1 MPPSETPVASASGTC
16 PRTRPNGPVPPGR
29 KADGGNY
36 GNGRMWTA
44 LWPHGVVV
52 AIPDYVNRDGSVGM
66 KWPWWWKKRLGSDLV
81 ITGRRLDAAA
91 PPLTGDVLG
100 GYEAGFQPSGIT
112 FPTPGCWEV
121 TGRVGGAQLTFV
133 TLVRLSATRPD
144 S

>member
-1 MPPSETPVASASGTC
+1 
-16 PRTRPNGPVPPGR
+16 
-29 KADGGNY
+29 
-36 GNGRMWTA
+36 MWTA
-44 LWPHGVVV
+44 LWPRGIVV
-52 AIPDYVNRDGSVGM
+52 ATPNYVNRDGSVGM
-66 KWPWWWKKRLGSDLV
+66 KWPWWWQKRFGSDLV

-91 PPLTGDVLG
+91 PPLTADIIG

-121 TGRVGGAQLTFV
+121 TGRVGAAQLTFV